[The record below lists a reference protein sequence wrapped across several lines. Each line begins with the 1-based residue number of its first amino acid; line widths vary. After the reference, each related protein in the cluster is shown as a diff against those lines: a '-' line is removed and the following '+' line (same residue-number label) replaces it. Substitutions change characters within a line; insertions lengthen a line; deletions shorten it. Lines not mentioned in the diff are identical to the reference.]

1 MKHQQQQS
9 VVLLPAAVRQSLDE
23 LIGTNLNCYG
33 ETVPINELLPKL
45 VNGAEELSIACF
57 TADQGLVH
65 ALGENLQELVRGQ
78 RFRLLGSSLE
88 LVTLRLAQTLAGCL
102 VPESQEGTS
111 DLGERLRPVLRI
123 TNEEEQRLHAK
134 VYMLRLKG
142 TQHRLAIIG
151 SANAT
156 HCGLYT
162 QQELSTL
169 LIEDPSSKPLFD
181 WLTDWFNR
189 LWETGRAYTPPPTS
203 EHRDHDDFEPLLY
216 QEEVLNWLNE
226 RWERAPERHAGVYN
240 SSGVRLPGH
249 LVVLPTGCGK
259 TRLTIEWI
267 RSRWEAGDEIEVLW
281 VTHLRELVQQT
292 KRKFGALCS
301 KQPEG
306 RRHRDGESH
315 DGKSPS
321 SPSPVDVLT
330 RRQAAKLPTNTK
342 VDLLVIDEAHHLGLD
357 GIEYPEMLRNIK
369 ARMVIGLTATPWR
382 TSLNG
387 KMDPSLPML
396 FPEDTDHRIAPLTLK
411 QAVDPAHGQN
421 GKPILPRLYRHV
433 IDTGVELSL
442 DDKDATTFKVG
453 NSANFKPFLTR
464 EAVKLVA
471 TAWYPALGKT
481 LVFALTKRHADD
493 IAEALVEQHPEAQ
506 VLCVH
511 SDCDRE
517 VQDRNLRTFKGAN
530 EDASVILVSVG
541 MLLEGMDFPDARTV
555 MMARPTRSTLL
566 YTQMLGRV
574 LRGPAMKGTEEA
586 YAVEFF
592 LRTKEDRSKRAT
604 HNRNEVFHKSLLGP
618 PRGWGEKKSLPNDV
632 KVRVESARKGLLGR
646 TQSGA
651 GKSNGR
657 QLCRLN
663 SSDVRITR
671 NQIQNLRNGLFGQI
685 ARLTRIGSQ
694 TLQVYCSDQD
704 KFKRWKDNNQSK
716 MKEVRKILGKSLTG
730 SGNSG

>member
-1 MKHQQQQS
+1 MKQQQQQS
-9 VVLLPAAVRQSLDE
+9 VVLLPAAIRQSLAE
-23 LIGTNLNCYG
+23 LIGASWNCHG

-45 VNGAEELSIACF
+45 VNGAEELLIACF

-65 ALGENLQELVRGQ
+65 ALGENLQELVRRQ
-78 RFRLLGSSLE
+78 RFRLLGSSPE

-102 VPESQEGTS
+102 VPKSQEGTS

-134 VYMLRLKG
+134 VYMIRLKG
-142 TQHRLAIIG
+142 TQRRLAIIG

-189 LWETGRAYTPPPTS
+189 LWETGRAYIPPPTS
-203 EHRDHDDFEPLLY
+203 DHRDPDDFEPLLY
-216 QEEVLNWLNE
+216 QEEVFNWLDE
-226 RWERAPERHAGVYN
+226 RWKRAPERHAGVLN
-240 SSGVRLPGH
+240 GSGVRLPGH

-281 VTHLRELVQQT
+281 VTHLKELVQQT
-292 KRKFGALCS
+292 KRKFAALCS

-306 RRHRDGESH
+306 RSHRDGESH
-315 DGKSPS
+315 DGKFPCSP
-321 SPSPVDVLT
+321 PSVDVMT
-330 RRQAAKLPTNTK
+330 RRKAAKLPSNTK
-342 VDLLVIDEAHHLGLD
+342 VDLLVIDEAHHIGLD
-357 GIEYPEMLRNIK
+357 GREYPEMLRNIK

-382 TSLNG
+382 TSRNR
-387 KMDPSLPML
+387 KRDQSLPML
-396 FPEDTDHRIAPLTLK
+396 FPDDSDHRIKPLTLEE
-411 QAVDPAHGQN
+411 AVDPEHGQDGN
-421 GKPILPRLYRHV
+421 SILPRLYRHV
-433 IDTGVELSL
+433 IKTGVELSL
-442 DDKDATTFKVG
+442 DDEDATTFKVR
-453 NSANFKPFLTR
+453 NPETFKPFLTR
-464 EAVKLVA
+464 EAVELVVA
-471 TAWYPALGKT
+471 AWYPALGKT
-481 LVFALTKRHADD
+481 LVFALTKQHADD
-493 IAEALVEQHPEAQ
+493 IADTLREQNPEAR

-511 SDCDRE
+511 SDYDRDAQE
-517 VQDRNLRTFKGAN
+517 RDFKAFQDAN
-530 EDASVILVSVG
+530 ENDSVILVSVG

-586 YAVEFF
+586 YAIEFF
-592 LRTKEDRSKRAT
+592 LRTKEAGGKTAKHERK
-604 HNRNEVFHKSLLGP
+604 EVFYKSLLDP
-618 PRGWGEKKSLPNDV
+618 PRGWGEQKSLPNDV
-632 KVRVESARKGLLGR
+632 KVRVESARKGLLRR

-651 GKSNGR
+651 RKSNGS
-657 QLCRLN
+657 QPYRLT

-671 NQIQNLRNGLFGQI
+671 NQIQSLPNGLFSRI
-685 ARLTRIGSQ
+685 AGLTRIESP
-694 TLQVYCSDQD
+694 TLKTYCSDQD

-716 MKEVRKILGKSLTG
+716 MKEVREILGKSPHRK
-730 SGNSG
+730 